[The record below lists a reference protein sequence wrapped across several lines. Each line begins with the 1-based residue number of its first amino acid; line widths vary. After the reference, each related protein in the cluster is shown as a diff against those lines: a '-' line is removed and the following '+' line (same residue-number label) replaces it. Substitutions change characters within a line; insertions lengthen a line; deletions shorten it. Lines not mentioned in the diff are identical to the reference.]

1 MVDIV
6 NEKQI
11 CDISWYSNPIG
22 PEGTAKDNYE
32 RIIELRKAFC
42 HPLTIHEDGTLN
54 DKYFSTVEKETAV
67 NWSDIEILQLY
78 EGIFK
83 YGVDSVEKWIQIKGE
98 FLPQRDFIEVR
109 LKLTQLLGVQ
119 DLSIY
124 KGRKFESEK
133 EVKEECNKN
142 KERAQADGTWL
153 EEGDVALKPEVA
165 SLTAEKVR
173 RLENEELAQWNKFV
187 FENPRFIY
195 RPHTKQSR
203 ESSTDTKGS
212 TSTSAST
219 SKSSSKKQSRAASVQ
234 KNTLDDMIKKK
245 EDNKA
250 TESVKEEP
258 PKKPAAKPSKKAAA
272 KPNKK
277 AAKKKARKPAKKGVP
292 MLPESSDDEEMLC
305 VE

>member
-11 CDISWYSNPIG
+11 CDVSWYADPIG

-32 RIIELRKAFC
+32 RITELRKAFC
-42 HPLTIHEDGTLN
+42 HPLTIHEDGRLN

-83 YGVDSVEKWIQIKGE
+83 HGVDSVEKWIQIKGE

-133 EVKEECNKN
+133 EVKEEWRKN
-142 KERAQADGTWL
+142 KERALKDGTWM

-165 SLTAEKVR
+165 ALTAEKVR
-173 RLENEELAQWNKFV
+173 KLENEELAQWNKFV

-203 ESSTDTKGS
+203 EPSTDSKG
-212 TSTSAST
+212 TASNSNKRQ
-219 SKSSSKKQSRAASVQ
+219 SKAVSVQ

-245 EDNKA
+245 EEDKA
-250 TESVKEEP
+250 TEKVKEDP
-258 PKKPAAKPSKKAAA
+258 PTKAAAKPSAKPAAKPS
-272 KPNKK
+272 KK

>member
-22 PEGTAKDNYE
+22 PEGSAKDNYE

-42 HPLTIHEDGTLN
+42 HPLTINEDGTLN
-54 DKYFSTVEKETAV
+54 DKYFSTVEKETAI

-83 YGVDSVEKWIQIKGE
+83 YGVDSVEKWIQIKNQ

-109 LKLTQLLGVQ
+109 LKLSQLLGVQ

-133 EVKEECNKN
+133 EIKEECTKN
-142 KERAQADGTWL
+142 KAKGQRDGTWM
-153 EEGDVALKPEVA
+153 EEGDVALKAEVA
-165 SLTAEKVR
+165 SLTAEKIQK
-173 RLENEELAQWNKFV
+173 LENEELRQWNKHV
-187 FENPRFIY
+187 FENPTFIY

-203 ESSTDTKGS
+203 ETSTDSKGT
-212 TSTSAST
+212 TSTT
-219 SKSSSKKQSRAASVQ
+219 TKKKAKVVSVQ

-245 EDNKA
+245 EEPKQSKA
-250 TESVKEEP
+250 TETVTEEE
-258 PKKPAAKPSKKAAA
+258 PKKPAAKAS
-272 KPNKK
+272 KK
-277 AAKKKARKPAKKGVP
+277 AAKKKGRKPAKKGVP
-292 MLPESSDDEEMLC
+292 MMPESSDDEEMLC